1 MGMFSWHTNDTKRV
15 IWVSGYK
22 KTSTVYLI
30 DNKGNQWKEDNY
42 QGYGEF
48 GGKDYYELMAEM
60 NGFTNREEAIH
71 LESLHRGD
79 KGLTYLFNL
88 DEQHNFKQY
97 VSNEEVLFPNLVS
110 NPNRKWTNKQPKN
123 HENQGSRR

>member
-22 KTSTVYLI
+22 QTSTVYLI

-42 QGYGEF
+42 QGYGVF

-60 NGFTNREEAIH
+60 NGFTMYQ
-71 LESLHRGD
+71 LWRG
-79 KGLTYLFNL
+79 T
-88 DEQHNFKQY
+88 
-97 VSNEEVLFPNLVS
+97 
-110 NPNRKWTNKQPKN
+110 
-123 HENQGSRR
+123 